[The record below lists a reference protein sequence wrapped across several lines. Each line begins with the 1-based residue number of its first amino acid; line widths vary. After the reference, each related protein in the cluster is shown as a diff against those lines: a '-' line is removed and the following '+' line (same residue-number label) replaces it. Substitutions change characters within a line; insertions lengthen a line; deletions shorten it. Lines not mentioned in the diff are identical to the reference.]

1 MEILFPDV
9 IGSGGAP
16 KRITKPRRKGLDALP
31 DSDDLDTPGTNVM
44 NLLSP
49 GTSQTLFQ
57 APASQTPIH
66 PPTVPSNGTIRPPST
81 NMPSRTSI
89 ASSSALTPPD
99 EEAPMTAAHTR
110 KRFLAPNNATASE
123 KRRRTGNN
131 NYIDLTH
138 SSQLLNVDN
147 HHPQEGLNGTSSSAN
162 TQSLGQQVS
171 SAGPSNNPAAGG
183 SRQQIVQD
191 AMLALSEFARGFR
204 NAPPPP
210 PPTPRWPEQAMELF
224 FRDFTD
230 EDMDLQIKIGEKV
243 LSDSNK
249 AMMFCLMPEQL
260 RQHWVKRLRE
270 LHNRMDVSVGLNSN
284 SNNSNSNMNAGVAA
298 INGNSTMMNGAMMQ
312 MGGAINGGG
321 GAGGG
326 AGVGGGMGRNGSQVG

>member
-66 PPTVPSNGTIRPPST
+66 PPTVPSNGTIRPSST

-99 EEAPMTAAHTR
+99 EEVPTNAHTR
-110 KRFLAPNNATASE
+110 KRFLSSNNGPVSE

-147 HHPQEGLNGTSSSAN
+147 HHPQESINGTLSNSNAQSS
-162 TQSLGQQVS
+162 QQVS
-171 SAGPSNNPAAGG
+171 SAGPSNNPAGA

-284 SNNSNSNMNAGVAA
+284 SNNSNMNPGVAA
-298 INGNSTMMNGAMMQ
+298 AAMNGNSNLMNGAMMQ
-312 MGGAINGGG
+312 MGGPINSGGG
-321 GAGGG
+321 GGG
-326 AGVGGGMGRNGSQVG
+326 GGGMGRNGSQVG